1 MKTTIQD
8 NINTCKLPDLQK
20 KLNTS
25 SIIISI
31 ILIIFAAAMFYLS
44 HIKQSDIITSTE
56 IFFGVI
62 AICVAIFMIGWQR
75 TKLVNTETGS
85 VVSKDRIFYD
95 PVDLYGI
102 KAALEEENFEA
113 FVGFR
118 RQQEGN
124 IQTVFYFSADH
135 NYIAIQVFKYE
146 PFEYKQQSD
155 IYIFKDVKAMKLI
168 EKMM

>member
-124 IQTVFYFSADH
+124 VQTVFYFSADH